1 MVSKLNAAFYAKAGR
16 ELARVFDG
24 GCRVYHLALGPL
36 GPDGVCQRGGLGE
49 QRDSSGD
56 AWPCHLAFLQQ
67 PPAGLTV
74 DGCPVEARCRLFWP
88 PELPELP
95 PGSRLQ
101 VEQQGRV
108 YDLVCSGL
116 PVRYPTHWETELRL
130 LPKRA

>member
-16 ELARVFDG
+16 ELARLFDG
-24 GCRVYHLALGPL
+24 RCRVYHLALRPL
-36 GPDGVCQRGGLGE
+36 GADGLCQSGGLGE
-49 QRDSSGD
+49 QQENSGD

-95 PGSRLQ
+95 
-101 VEQQGRV
+101 E
-108 YDLVCSGL
+108 LVPVGL
-116 PVRYPTHWETELRL
+116 LSALSEIT
-130 LPKRA
+130 

>member
-1 MVSKLNAAFYAKAGR
+1 MGVWRIIFTFAPRQRPAK
-16 ELARVFDG
+16 
-24 GCRVYHLALGPL
+24 
-36 GPDGVCQRGGLGE
+36 GL
-49 QRDSSGD
+49 
-56 AWPCHLAFLQQ
+56 
-67 PPAGLTV
+67 PPITAQ
-74 DGCPVEARCRLFWP
+74 
-88 PELPELP
+88 LP

>member
-1 MVSKLNAAFYAKAGR
+1 M
-16 ELARVFDG
+16 
-24 GCRVYHLALGPL
+24 AL
-36 GPDGVCQRGGLGE
+36 
-49 QRDSSGD
+49 
-56 AWPCHLAFLQQ
+56 
-67 PPAGLTV
+67 
-74 DGCPVEARCRLFWP
+74 